1 MKNFKNRKADI
12 ELTYKTVN
20 NLHLPI
26 HVFLPDGDVH
36 DAQTILAIHG
46 GGWNDAIKDNAPWE
60 GGWMANNARYLAEKG
75 FVGVVISYRSLTVSD
90 QLNVSNLFTDC
101 VDAIKYIKT
110 HLTFINFDNIIYMG
124 DSAGGYLAT
133 MLGLSQDD
141 EIRPKSVVSL
151 NPVLGSL
158 DNKWLYGFRGCSDI
172 DNLTPSKMI
181 GDKCAD
187 FLFIHGTADKI
198 VDMKYTEELNGLLN
212 RRGHRS
218 KLIKIPDA
226 EHAFILYDYKYS
238 DEYVTNIM
246 EQIIDYID
254 KNF

>member
-1 MKNFKNRKADI
+1 MKSFKDKKSDI
-12 ELTYKTVN
+12 NLFYKTVN
-20 NLHLPI
+20 GLNLPMQ
-26 HVFLPDGDVH
+26 VFLPDGNIH
-36 DAQTILAIHG
+36 NAQTILAIHG
-46 GGWNDAIKDNAPWE
+46 GGWNDAIKDNAAWE

-90 QLNVSNLFTDC
+90 QLNVGDLLTDC
-101 VDAIKYIKT
+101 VDAIKYIRKY
-110 HLTFINFDNIIYMG
+110 LTFIDFDNIIYMG
-124 DSAGGYLAT
+124 DSAGGYLVT

-141 EIRPKSVVSL
+141 EIRPKSAVSL

-158 DNKWLYGFRGCSDI
+158 DSKWSYGFRNCEDI
-172 DNLTPSKMI
+172 DKLTPSKMI
-181 GDKCAD
+181 GEKCAD

-198 VDMKYTEELNGLLN
+198 VDMKYTEELNDLLN

-246 EQIIDYID
+246 EQIIEYIN

>member
-1 MKNFKNRKADI
+1 MKEFKDKKADI
-12 ELTYKTVN
+12 ELVYKTVN
-20 NLHLPI
+20 NLNLPMQI
-26 HVFLPDGDVH
+26 YLPDNDVH
-36 DAQTILAIHG
+36 NRQTILLIHG
-46 GGWNDAIKDNAPWE
+46 GGWNDAIKDNTLWN
-60 GGWMANNARYLAEKG
+60 GGWMANNAKYFTQKG
-75 FVGVVISYRSLTVSD
+75 FVGITISYRSLTVSD
-90 QLNVSNLFTDC
+90 QLNVGDLLTDC

-110 HLTFINFDNIIYMG
+110 HLTFINFDNIIYIG

-158 DNKWLYGFRGCSDI
+158 DSKWSYGFRNCEDI

-181 GDKCAD
+181 GEKCAD

-198 VDMKYTEELNGLLN
+198 VDMKYTEELNDLLN

-238 DEYVTNIM
+238 NEYVTNIM

>member
-1 MKNFKNRKADI
+1 MKSFKDKKSDI
-12 ELTYKTVN
+12 NLFYKTVN
-20 NLHLPI
+20 GLNLPMQ
-26 HVFLPDGDVH
+26 VFLPDGNIH
-36 DAQTILAIHG
+36 NAQTILAIHG

-60 GGWMANNARYLAEKG
+60 GGWMANNARYLTEKG
-75 FVGVVISYRSLTVSD
+75 FVAVIISYRSLTVSD
-90 QLNVSNLFTDC
+90 QLNVGDLLADC

-124 DSAGGYLAT
+124 DSAGGYLTT

-141 EIRPKSVVSL
+141 EIRPKSVISL

-158 DNKWLYGFRGCSDI
+158 DSKWAYGFRNCEDI

-198 VDMKYTEELNGLLN
+198 VDMKYTEELNDLLN

-238 DEYVTNIM
+238 DEYVTDIM
-246 EQIIDYID
+246 EQIIEYIN